1 LDARLTRDWPLLLLI
16 IAIVIGVGWLVGALI
31 APDASWVAELLM
43 PPILIPQPI
52 SGIIQL
58 VLSIT
63 FAMVGW
69 RLWLLSPS
77 VGLDM
82 GLWAGTLILSWLFTP
97 AFLALRQITAAE
109 AIIVVMATMM
119 TILTVRLWSHDRTS
133 AWLNL
138 PSTLWVIYTAVLTVW
153 VVSLNSFPA
162 SAPAI
167 G

>member
-31 APDASWVAELLM
+31 APDASWVSELVM
-43 PPILIPQPI
+43 PPILLPQPV

-58 VLSIT
+58 VLSVT
-63 FAMVGW
+63 FAIVGW

-82 GLWAGTLILSWLFTP
+82 GLWIGTLVLSWLFTP
-97 AFLALRQITAAE
+97 AFLVARQISVAE
-109 AIIVVMATMM
+109 AIIIIMAAMM
-119 TILTVRLWSHDRTS
+119 LILTVRLWSHDRTS
-133 AWLNL
+133 AYLNL

-153 VVSLNSFPA
+153 IV
-162 SAPAI
+162 AI
-167 G
+167 NQIPV